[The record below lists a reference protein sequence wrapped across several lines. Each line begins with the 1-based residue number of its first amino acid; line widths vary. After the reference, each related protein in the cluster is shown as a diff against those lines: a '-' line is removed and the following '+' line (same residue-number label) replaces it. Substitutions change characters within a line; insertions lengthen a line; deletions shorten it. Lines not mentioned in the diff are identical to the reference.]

1 MIPASPRETMKQKIN
16 LALEATLEELKRAAQ
31 TLGFEVREEEL
42 LREVGYRARSGV
54 CRLGATRVI
63 LLDRRASG
71 EDRVEALCAVLAD
84 QDLERVFLSPALRMR
99 LAARTAASAESRAG

>member
-1 MIPASPRETMKQKIN
+1 MKHNKPT
-16 LALEATLEELKRAAQ
+16 AAVEATLQELKSAAQ

-42 LREVGYRARSGV
+42 LREVGYRPRSGV
-54 CRLGATRVI
+54 CRVGETRVI

-71 EDRVEALCAVLAD
+71 EERIEALCAVLAE

-99 LAARTAASAESRAG
+99 LAPRAASSAESRPG

>member
-1 MIPASPRETMKQKIN
+1 MKHNK
-16 LALEATLEELKRAAQ
+16 LTAAVEATLQELKSVAQ

-42 LREVGYRARSGV
+42 LREVGYRPRSGV
-54 CRLGATRVI
+54 CRVGTTRVI

-71 EDRVEALCAVLAD
+71 EERIEALCAVLAE

-99 LAARTAASAESRAG
+99 LAPRAAAGAESRPG

>member
-1 MIPASPRETMKQKIN
+1 MKHNKPS
-16 LALEATLEELKRAAQ
+16 AAVEATLQELKSAAQ

-42 LREVGYRARSGV
+42 LREVGYRPRSGV
-54 CRLGATRVI
+54 CRVGEARVI

-71 EDRVEALCAVLAD
+71 EERIEALCAVLAE

-99 LAARTAASAESRAG
+99 LAPRPAASAESRPG